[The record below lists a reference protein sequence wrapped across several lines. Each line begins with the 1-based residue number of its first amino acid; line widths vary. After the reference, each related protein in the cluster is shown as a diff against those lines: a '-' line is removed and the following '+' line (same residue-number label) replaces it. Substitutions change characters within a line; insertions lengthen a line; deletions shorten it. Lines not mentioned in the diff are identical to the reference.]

1 MTKTISAAS
10 MAMLASIV
18 KATEAGGFAYHAPS
32 DVVELVNAG
41 LAEQNPGVKNSENET
56 QIATRAT
63 DEGLSFTAPSVDAET
78 TAEAAK
84 PVIASGS
91 FALGGIKKAVR
102 KAPTRTSQYPFDD
115 IPAPNPADP
124 DDAPGFFVAKTD
136 KMKEPWKSLASAVSN
151 YNRKHGVITGTEE
164 REVKGEKKTFNTYDF
179 PTVKFEIARYEHNG
193 VEGALVY
200 RVK

>member
-1 MTKTISAAS
+1 MTKIISAAS
-10 MAMLASIV
+10 IAMLAAIV

-32 DVVELVNAG
+32 DVVELVSAG
-41 LAEQNPGVKNSENET
+41 LVEQNPGNRNSENET
-56 QIATRAT
+56 EIATRAT
-63 DEGLSFTAPSVDAET
+63 NDGIAYHAPVDGDAST
-78 TAEAAK
+78 EAAK

-115 IPAPNPADP
+115 IPAPAGG

-179 PTVKFEIARYEHNG
+179 PNVKFEIARYEHNG